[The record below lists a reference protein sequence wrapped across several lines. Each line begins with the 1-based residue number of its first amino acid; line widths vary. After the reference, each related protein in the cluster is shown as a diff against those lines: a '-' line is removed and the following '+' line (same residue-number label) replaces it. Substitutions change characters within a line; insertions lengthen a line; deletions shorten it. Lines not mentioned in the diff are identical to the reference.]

1 MTENNRT
8 RHTPNIVGAAINTSG
23 MLLFLSGFL
32 IFMGIITGEM
42 FYTLPFNT
50 RGNYISELAA
60 ALPPGTVT
68 PPVSAAIFNLTMI
81 VTGIMVIVS
90 GFLLVSVFKK
100 LLATIPLIMFGAG
113 MTGVGVCPGNVVPWH
128 GIFAIV
134 IFLTGGIGAITS
146 FKIVKGPLRYVLI
159 CFGIIALIL
168 LFFAKKF
175 IPLLGVGGAERW
187 LFYPEVFWIMGLG
200 GYLLGHTNGYK
211 DLKDIF

>member
-1 MTENNRT
+1 MTENNKT
-8 RHTPNIVGAAINTSG
+8 RLAPNNPGTTIKISG
-23 MLLFLSGFL
+23 IFLFLSGFL

-60 ALPPGTVT
+60 ALPPNTVT
-68 PPVSAAIFNLTMI
+68 PPISAAIFNLTMI
-81 VTGIMVIVS
+81 VTGIMVAAAGLILQMTS
-90 GFLLVSVFKK
+90 KK
-100 LLATIPLIMFGAG
+100 LIATIPLVMFGTG
-113 MTGVGVCPGNVVPWH
+113 ITGVGVCPGNVVPWH

-168 LFFAKKF
+168 LFFANKF

-200 GYLLGHTNGYK
+200 GYLLGYTNS
-211 DLKDIF
+211 

>member
-1 MTENNRT
+1 MTENNKT
-8 RHTPNIVGAAINTSG
+8 RLAPNNPGTTIKISG
-23 MLLFLSGFL
+23 IFLFLSGFL

-60 ALPPGTVT
+60 ALPLNTVT
-68 PPVSAAIFNLTMI
+68 PPTSAAIFNLTMI
-81 VTGIMVIVS
+81 VTGIMVAAA
-90 GFLLVSVFKK
+90 GFILQMTAKK
-100 LLATIPLIMFGAG
+100 LIATIPLMMFGTG
-113 MTGVGVCPGNVVPWH
+113 ITGVGVCPGNVVPWH

-168 LFFAKKF
+168 LFFANKF

-200 GYLLGHTNGYK
+200 GYLLGYTNS
-211 DLKDIF
+211 

>member
-1 MTENNRT
+1 MTENNKT
-8 RHTPNIVGAAINTSG
+8 RLAPNNPGTTIKISG
-23 MLLFLSGFL
+23 IFLFLSGFL

-60 ALPPGTVT
+60 ALPPNTVT
-68 PPVSAAIFNLTMI
+68 PPISAAIFNLTMI
-81 VTGIMVIVS
+81 VTGIMVAAA
-90 GFLLVSVFKK
+90 GFILQMTSKK
-100 LLATIPLIMFGAG
+100 LIATIPLVMFGTG
-113 MTGVGVCPGNVVPWH
+113 ITGVGVCPGNVVPWH

-168 LFFAKKF
+168 LFFANKF

-200 GYLLGHTNGYK
+200 GYLLGYTNS
-211 DLKDIF
+211 

>member
-1 MTENNRT
+1 MTENNKT
-8 RHTPNIVGAAINTSG
+8 RLALNNPGTAIKISG
-23 MLLFLSGFL
+23 IFLFLSGFL

-60 ALPPGTVT
+60 ALPPNTVT
-68 PPVSAAIFNLTMI
+68 PPISAAIFNLTMI
-81 VTGIMVIVS
+81 VTGIIVAAA
-90 GFLLVSVFKK
+90 GFILQMTSKK
-100 LLATIPLIMFGAG
+100 LIATIPLMMFGTG
-113 MTGVGVCPGNVVPWH
+113 ITGVGVCPGNVVPWH

-168 LFFAKKF
+168 LFFANKF

-200 GYLLGHTNGYK
+200 GYLLGYTNR
-211 DLKDIF
+211 

>member
-1 MTENNRT
+1 MTENNKT
-8 RHTPNIVGAAINTSG
+8 RLAPNNPGTTIKISG
-23 MLLFLSGFL
+23 IFLFLSGFL

-60 ALPPGTVT
+60 ALPPNTVT
-68 PPVSAAIFNLTMI
+68 PPISAAIFNLTMI
-81 VTGIMVIVS
+81 VTGIIVAAA
-90 GFLLVSVFKK
+90 GFILQMTSKK
-100 LLATIPLIMFGAG
+100 LIATIPLMMFGTG
-113 MTGVGVCPGNVVPWH
+113 ITGVGVCPGNVVPWH

-168 LFFAKKF
+168 LFFANKF

-200 GYLLGHTNGYK
+200 GYLLGYTNS
-211 DLKDIF
+211 

>member
-1 MTENNRT
+1 MNENIQT
-8 RHTPNIVGAAINTSG
+8 RFTPDSAGFAIRTSG

-68 PPVSAAIFNLTMI
+68 PPISAAVFNLTMI
-81 VTGIMVIVS
+81 VTGIMVLAS
-90 GFLLVSVFKK
+90 GFLLVKVYKK
-100 LLATIPLIMFGAG
+100 LLATIPLMMFGAG
-113 MTGVGVCPGNVVPWH
+113 ITGVGLCPGNVVPWH

-187 LFYPEVFWIMGLG
+187 LFYPEVFWITGLG
-200 GYLLGHTNGYK
+200 AYLLGIINSYK
-211 DLKDIF
+211 

>member
-1 MTENNRT
+1 MNENIQT
-8 RHTPNIVGAAINTSG
+8 RFTPDSAGFAIRTSG

-68 PPVSAAIFNLTMI
+68 PPISAAVFNLTMI
-81 VTGIMVIVS
+81 VTGIMVLAS
-90 GFLLVSVFKK
+90 GFLLVKVYKK
-100 LLATIPLIMFGAG
+100 LLATIPLMMFGAG
-113 MTGVGVCPGNVVPWH
+113 ITGVGLCPGNVVPWH

-187 LFYPEVFWIMGLG
+187 LFYPEVFWITGLG
-200 GYLLGHTNGYK
+200 AYLLGNIDSYK
-211 DLKDIF
+211 